1 MKTTIRMTL
10 CIIIL
15 TFVMT
20 AGASASS
27 QAGGE
32 SQFEPEKIAQ
42 FAKQVEKQMA
52 ARGVRV
58 FIIARVG
65 RPTSELPDGIK
76 YTHTAFGVYSSIKT
90 SDGRTVP
97 GYAIYNL
104 YQREN
109 EPNVSDL
116 VVDYP
121 MDFFYGVHELRAG
134 IVIPKP
140 ELQRRLLAVINSNTY
155 KSLHN
160 PRYSVLANPYNLKY
174 QNCTE
179 HTLDVIN
186 AAIYDTDNRKQL
198 KANEKK
204 YFKAQELEL
213 NPLKLLMG
221 AIFVPD
227 VSVDDH
233 EDVIQTSTFT
243 TIANYLKANNLIE
256 EQFVIAEN

>member
-1 MKTTIRMTL
+1 MKTTIRITL
-10 CIIIL
+10 SIIIF
-15 TFVMT
+15 TFIVT
-20 AGASASS
+20 AGANASS
-27 QAGGE
+27 QASSE
-32 SQFEPEKIAQ
+32 PNFAPEKVAL
-42 FAKQVEKQMA
+42 FAKKVEKELA
-52 ARGVRV
+52 AKGVRV

-65 RPTSELPDGIK
+65 RPTSELPRGIH

-104 YQREN
+104 YQRED

-121 MDFFYGVHELRAG
+121 IDFFMGVHELRAG
-134 IVIPKP
+134 IIIPKP
-140 ELQRRLLAVINSNTY
+140 ELQRRLLAVIGSDAY

-186 AAIYDTDNRKQL
+186 AAIYGTNNRSQL
-198 KANEKK
+198 KANAKQ
-204 YFKAQELEL
+204 YFRAQEIDM

-221 AIFVPD
+221 AVFVPD
-227 VSVDDH
+227 IAIDDQG
-233 EDVIQTSTFT
+233 EVALTSTFT
-243 TIANYLKANNLIE
+243 TIASYLATNELVE
-256 EQFVIAEN
+256 EQFVITAN